1 MMKQTT
7 SIQGVDS
14 SSARFV
20 VDVESTRSEGRAVE
34 IDLVLSLVIPPH
46 RGTVSD
52 E

>member
-1 MMKQTT
+1 MI
-7 SIQGVDS
+7 SIRGVNDGT
-14 SSARFV
+14 ARDI
-20 VDVESTRSEGRAVE
+20 VDVESTRSERENVE